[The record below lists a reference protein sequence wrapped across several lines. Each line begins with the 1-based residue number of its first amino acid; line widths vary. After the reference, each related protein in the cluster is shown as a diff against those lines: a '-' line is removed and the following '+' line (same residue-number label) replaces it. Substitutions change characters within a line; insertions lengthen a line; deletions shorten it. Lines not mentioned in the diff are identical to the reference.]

1 MPETKYYTIK
11 QTRVVKV
18 TANDEQGALAIANQ
32 AFGTGE
38 SEEKIDDW
46 GHVLGRVEVTS
57 IEITR
62 DYI

>member
-38 SEEKIDDW
+38 SEEKLTT
-46 GHVLGRVEVTS
+46 GVMFLPS
-57 IEITR
+57 
-62 DYI
+62 